1 MLASTCSY
9 ICVKHLYIFFTICT
23 YIKWLY
29 HKHCSMSFYKR
40 KIKWGK
46 LLIKQEQKPVI
57 LRNKTFSFAFHFYLV
72 FGVTFFVLAQNCH
85 FLEYNQSVRKVKA
98 GGGGGGG
105 RDDAVRPLW
114 RTGRPRE
121 ARVCEVCFVPLGDVL
136 AVGTRV
142 CRVGHSRAPT
152 LRSFSDA
159 RLGAAARRA
168 GRRPPHRPL
177 DAPPAGDGR
186 LLQPAP
192 CSSGKGRLLDSHANR
207 QRCFPRTPHRDWPQR
222 RDESEWGAVAP
233 RSRLPARRSQA
244 APALGAGAPCGES
257 SSAQHALPGR
267 RLRPFRNSAGWEAG
281 SGPGS

>member
-1 MLASTCSY
+1 MEDGAS
-9 ICVKHLYIFFTICT
+9 
-23 YIKWLY
+23 
-29 HKHCSMSFYKR
+29 
-40 KIKWGK
+40 
-46 LLIKQEQKPVI
+46 
-57 LRNKTFSFAFHFYLV
+57 
-72 FGVTFFVLAQNCH
+72 
-85 FLEYNQSVRKVKA
+85 A
-98 GGGGGGG
+98 GGACLRGLLCAPRRRPSGGDEG
-105 RDDAVRPLW
+105 L
-114 RTGRPRE
+114 PR
-121 ARVCEVCFVPLGDVL
+121 
-136 AVGTRV
+136 GTQS
-142 CRVGHSRAPT
+142 GADSALF
-152 LRSFSDA
+152 LRGQA
-159 RLGAAARRA
+159 GAAARRA

-192 CSSGKGRLLDSHANR
+192 CSSGKGRLLDSQANR
-207 QRCFPRTPHRDWPQR
+207 QRCFPRTPH